1 VRYLVEENDRVEKD
15 QVLAEIDTVPYYDQ
29 VEVSRKKVDVAQA
42 EFDRQEASLAEAQ
55 ASVDAANADLVLAD
69 QQYKRYTNLQSQ
81 NVVSLQRAQEVTQS
95 RDAAQAHQKL
105 AEAKLASAHA
115 ERTKIARTVAEA
127 RAALTSVENQ
137 LKYTQIRAPLPGVVV
152 KLYRHL
158 GDFASAGVPILSMY
172 NPDLLY
178 VTANLEE
185 TRLEGVRPGATVE
198 LHIDAF
204 AEPFRGRVL
213 WINKSTGSQFALLP
227 RNVVAGEFT
236 KVVQRVPVR
245 IAIDKDE
252 RWPQLRAGLSV
263 QVAIEH
269 GAGDQQWADKANK
282 EAAELEAQ
290 YNRAA
295 E

>member
-1 VRYLVEENDRVEKD
+1 L
-15 QVLAEIDTVPYYDQ
+15 VLAE
-29 VEVSRKKVDVAQA
+29 
-42 EFDRQEASLAEAQ
+42 QE
-55 ASVDAANADLVLAD
+55 
-69 QQYKRYTNLQSQ
+69 YKRYTNLQSE
-81 NVVSLQRAQEVTQS
+81 NVVPLRRAQEVTQS
-95 RDAAQAHQKL
+95 RDASQAHQKL

-127 RAALTSVENQ
+127 CAALTSAENQ
-137 LKYTQIRAPLPGVVV
+137 LKYTQIRAPFPGVAV

-172 NPDLLY
+172 DPDLLY

-185 TRLEGVRPGATVE
+185 TRLEGVRPGATAE

-204 AEPFRGRVL
+204 AQPFRGRVL

-245 IAIDKDE
+245 IAIEKDE